1 MTNKRWIKGLSALSA
16 ALLLLLGIPWTAA
29 GEQATS
35 YTYTLD
41 DKGDFIRTQDA
52 YLPNRTLTELG
63 LSSASDLF
71 IGRFQTSTLQNSM
84 LMVIMN
90 IMILMD

>member
-1 MTNKRWIKGLSALSA
+1 MTNKRWIKGLSAWSA
-16 ALLLLLGIPWTAA
+16 ALLLLLCMPWTAA

-35 YTYTLD
+35 YTYTVD
-41 DKGDFIRTQDA
+41 DKGNFIRTQDA

-71 IGRFQTSTLQNSM
+71 IDDNDLLYIADTGNKR
-84 LMVIMN
+84 I
-90 IMILMD
+90 II